1 MNKKEQL
8 KAKLTI
14 LKKLLEKEKVEK
26 GDLINMQSNSPETM
40 DDDLIKQHEK
50 TYINEVFSW
59 DETVYDLL
67 SIAYYNVGNK
77 DLALYNVNEAIKI
90 NDNSE
95 RLQKN
100 KKIIEQMK

>member
-50 TYINEVFSW
+50 T
-59 DETVYDLL
+59 
-67 SIAYYNVGNK
+67 
-77 DLALYNVNEAIKI
+77 
-90 NDNSE
+90 
-95 RLQKN
+95 
-100 KKIIEQMK
+100 KK

>member
-40 DDDLIKQHEK
+40 DDDLIEQHEK
-50 TYINEVFSW
+50 T
-59 DETVYDLL
+59 
-67 SIAYYNVGNK
+67 
-77 DLALYNVNEAIKI
+77 
-90 NDNSE
+90 
-95 RLQKN
+95 
-100 KKIIEQMK
+100 KK

>member
-40 DDDLIKQHEK
+40 DDDLIEQH
-50 TYINEVFSW
+50 
-59 DETVYDLL
+59 
-67 SIAYYNVGNK
+67 
-77 DLALYNVNEAIKI
+77 
-90 NDNSE
+90 
-95 RLQKN
+95 
-100 KKIIEQMK
+100 KKAKK